1 MSAEELEHAYG
12 SRWQE
17 ASSVI
22 RRSHV
27 LSQRRIFELDSA
39 WHVSR
44 GTYVDS
50 VERTR
55 RKIMGHTAY
64 KMAGTVLSGPVWY
77 AMTTAVQDEKWIE
90 PQTTIRDI
98 VRDVVLA
105 IVTKDLVGQH
115 GYRQEHY
122 DFLVWPWEQ
131 VMGRIEYLA

>member
-1 MSAEELEHAYG
+1 MTAEELEKAYG
-12 SRWQE
+12 PRWQE

-27 LSQRRIFELDSA
+27 LSQRRTFELDVA

-55 RKIMGHTAY
+55 RKTMGHTAY
-64 KMAGTVLSGPVWY
+64 KIAGHTLDGPVWY
-77 AMTTAVQDEKWIE
+77 AMMTAVQDEKWIE

-98 VRDVVLA
+98 VRDAVLA
-105 IVTKDLVGQH
+105 IVTKDLVGH
-115 GYRQEHY
+115 HEYRQEHY
-122 DFLVWPWEQ
+122 DFLVWPWES